1 MYLCS
6 VVSCI
11 GFCDCHNLAFS
22 ANLLLST
29 SHGLNNQSILMVK
42 KLFKFAAEARTSWAS
57 PGWRMLPF
65 IPKAYLL
72 LHATIPAPRD
82 IANSLA
88 RALSANQELTTG

>member
-1 MYLCS
+1 MSQLGFLCKP
-6 VVSCI
+6 
-11 GFCDCHNLAFS
+11 LAFYFTWS
-22 ANLLLST
+22 KS
-29 SHGLNNQSILMVK
+29 SSILMVK

-57 PGWRMLPF
+57 PGWRMLPS

-88 RALSANQELTTG
+88 RALSANQELTTGQHSLLSL